1 MLLTFNAWNTSF
13 KDEVD
18 DPRVSDTDWQEAVL
32 ISGLFLIPRISNVL
46 KASYVS
52 SKLVTCQTK

>member
-32 ISGLFLIPRISNVL
+32 ISGLFFIPRISNVL

-52 SKLVTCQTK
+52 SKLLTY

>member
-18 DPRVSDTDWQEAVL
+18 DPRISDTDWQEAVL
-32 ISGLFLIPRISNVL
+32 ISGLFFIPRISNVL
-46 KASYVS
+46 KATYVS
-52 SKLVTCQTK
+52 SKLVTY